1 MLDKSKVDRELARR
15 ICAAFISNQLGV
27 TIATQYKNTPEDV
40 GDLWYFLA
48 ALARKLASE
57 SQNALYRDL
66 GRLATE
72 VIQ

>member
-1 MLDKSKVDRELARR
+1 MPKALRGFRKPTDRGQRR
-15 ICAAFISNQLGV
+15 NPVQE
-27 TIATQYKNTPEDV
+27 KPEHV

-48 ALARKLASE
+48 ALADKLARE

-72 VIQ
+72 IIQ